1 MIFPLPSSPKKPP
14 ITTVDGIIQI
24 STFAYLI
31 YLLVTVNIKSDWIS
45 MLSEENFAG
54 NIIVNLAS
62 LPDFLRTPILK
73 KRMTEFFSMND
84 SEKSEII
91 NNALDA
97 GPTIPF
103 PNFSKLFKTWLE
115 VLCTVSEEHR
125 YDMFSNYF
133 KQIMKKPQKIILFN
147 LDGIFEIFLQLENS
161 KQQVLSKSIKNV
173 FERLDEEDK
182 RRMVLLTPEIAKKT
196 IGF

>member
-1 MIFPLPSSPKKPP
+1 
-14 ITTVDGIIQI
+14 
-24 STFAYLI
+24 
-31 YLLVTVNIKSDWIS
+31 

-73 KRMTEFFSMND
+73 KRMAEFFSMND
-84 SEKSEII
+84 SEKIEII
-91 NNALDA
+91 NNALEA

-103 PNFSKLFKTWLE
+103 PNFLKLFKTWLE
-115 VLCTVSEEHR
+115 VLCTLTEENR

-133 KQIMKKPQKIILFN
+133 SQIMKKPQKIILFN
-147 LDGIFEIFLQLENS
+147 LDGILEIFLSLEGTN
-161 KQQVLSKSIKNV
+161 QRILSASIRDV
-173 FERLDEEDK
+173 VEHLDEESK
-182 RRMVLLTPEIAKKT
+182 RKMVLLTPEMARKI